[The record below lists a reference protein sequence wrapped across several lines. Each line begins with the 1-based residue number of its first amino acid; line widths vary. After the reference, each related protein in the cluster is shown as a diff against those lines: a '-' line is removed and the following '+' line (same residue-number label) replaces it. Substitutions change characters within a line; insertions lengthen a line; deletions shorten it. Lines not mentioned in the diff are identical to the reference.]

1 MKLGSKDKAY
11 KFLING
17 PELEELKRHTWELV
31 DAFGLDRKIEQY
43 KGTRPIGL
51 YRWDMD
57 CLTDVLEMV
66 MRDKRLYP
74 DNSSPEYKAVQTLY
88 ERLSQLRQKAYDD
101 LEKEKPNS
109 DTR

>member
-1 MKLGSKDKAY
+1 M
-11 KFLING
+11 
-17 PELEELKRHTWELV
+17 V

-57 CLTDVLEMV
+57 CLTDVLEMG
-66 MRDKRLYP
+66 MRDNRLYP
-74 DNSSPEYKAVQTLY
+74 DRSSPEYKAVQTLY

-101 LEKEKPNS
+101 LE
-109 DTR
+109 